1 MKINIKEIL
10 NNKNSGS
17 RWLADAVEKLK
28 ASENEQIMQSR
39 EDLSSE
45 DANEAD
51 DGSQAELSA
60 KQEEGISLGE
70 EREMVQEKQEFS
82 LESESEKSVIASE
95 ESESSEVSEA
105 DDKTISETE
114 LETTAEA
121 ESEITSEEE
130 PETISETKPETALE
144 TESETKDEKQ
154 AETSEE
160 RESVAEEPGAVNT
173 EVIAE
178 EAETAAEEPEDVGTE
193 SLDEESEAEDIE
205 CVAEEPEEVAAE
217 LGAEESVA
225 EEPESGDT
233 ETDSEDSAAGAEAES
248 EAEDGASH
256 DNQEG
261 TLKRENDRNG
271 IKEKTGSIAAALKKL
286 KSRVKEKDYKC
297 AGVVTAA
304 FAVLLTVT
312 FAYTSLIPR
321 EVNAT
326 INDKEYKV
334 TTKQYTIE
342 EFLEEEN
349 ISYCEDDYI
358 SKPISTYIYDGISFE
373 LEHATS
379 FKVTADGKTEEYKT
393 LKRTVGDALK
403 DCGIEVG
410 ASDIVT
416 PAVNE
421 TIGDDMN
428 IVVQRVTTEQEIV
441 EEKIPFE
448 TKEKDDSSMNEGTS
462 KVVTEGVD
470 GVAKVTY
477 EITYIDGKESSR
489 KEIARTTVT
498 EPVDKVI
505 ANGTKINFNG
515 KSYSRKLVVK
525 AYAYTGGGRTAM
537 GTKARVGE
545 IAVDP
550 SVIPLGTRVYIE
562 GVGARRAEDT
572 GGNIKG
578 NTIDIYM
585 NSESQCRKWGVRY
598 VTIYIE

>member
-45 DANEAD
+45 GANEAD

-70 EREMVQEKQEFS
+70 EREMIQEKQELS

-114 LETTAEA
+114 PETTSEV
-121 ESEITSEEE
+121 ESEINSEAE
-130 PETISETKPETALE
+130 PEIISETKSKTALE

-154 AETSEE
+154 DETSEE

-178 EAETAAEEPEDVGTE
+178 EAETAAEEPEDV
-193 SLDEESEAEDIE
+193 
-205 CVAEEPEEVAAE
+205 AAE
-217 LGAEESVA
+217 SGAEESVS

-233 ETDSEDSAAGAEAES
+233 ETDSEESAAGAEAEN
-248 EAEDGASH
+248 EAEDSASH

-261 TLKRENDRNG
+261 TLKREDDRNSV
-271 IKEKTGSIAAALKKL
+271 KEKTGSIAAALKKL

-421 TIGDDMN
+421 SIGDDMN

-448 TKEKDDSSMNEGTS
+448 TKEKDDNSMNEGTS